1 LTVGLIAECIH
12 NKQKLDKK
20 LGADDLGVESRRS
33 FGLKQTILVKADDHS
48 ENLKGEGRSH
58 GLHSITVGVQIE
70 SETDSECNWGWGV
83 ILVEMK

>member
-1 LTVGLIAECIH
+1 MTYPISVIFLYI
-12 NKQKLDKK
+12 
-20 LGADDLGVESRRS
+20 
-33 FGLKQTILVKADDHS
+33 KADDHS

-70 SETDSECNWGWGV
+70 SETDSECNWGV